1 MWILLL
7 IVLGFPVI
15 AQADYTRA
23 IVRSEEVNS
32 AGGIT
37 KIFRFLG
44 NNGEQEVIRRFNV
57 PSTGDPNEVQYW
69 VKAQLDDLNGA
80 LVKAK
85 APGLRDGAE
94 VTPATR
100 PSVPESEKELWRKN
114 LYLCDQLNGKTLSGA
129 LATDATALCEGLS
142 TSYRKG
148 FLD

>member
-1 MWILLL
+1 M
-7 IVLGFPVI
+7 IVFPAI

-23 IVRSEEVNS
+23 VVRSEEVGS
-32 AGGIT
+32 SGSIV

-44 NNGEQEVIRRFNV
+44 NNNEQEVVRRFNV
-57 PSTGDPNEVQYW
+57 PSGGDPNEVQYW

-85 APGLRDGAE
+85 DPGLRDGAE
-94 VTPATR
+94 VTPAAR
-100 PSVPESEKELWRKN
+100 PSVPTSEKELWLKN
-114 LYLCDQLNGKTLSGA
+114 LYLCDQLSGKTLSGA
-129 LATDATALCEGLS
+129 LATDAAALCAGLS

>member
-1 MWILLL
+1 MWIFL
-7 IVLGFPVI
+7 VLMIGFPAI

-23 IVRSEEVNS
+23 IVRSEEVSS
-32 AGGIT
+32 AGGIV

-44 NNGEQEVIRRFNV
+44 NNGEQEVVRRFNV
-57 PSTGDPNEVQYW
+57 PSGGDPNEVQYW

-85 APGLRDGAE
+85 DPGLRDGAE
-94 VTPATR
+94 VTPAAR
-100 PSVPESEKELWRKN
+100 PPVATSEKELWRKN
-114 LYLCDQLNGKTLSGA
+114 LYLCDQLSGKTFSGA
-129 LATDATALCEGLS
+129 LATDAAALCAGLS

>member
-1 MWILLL
+1 MWILL
-7 IVLGFPVI
+7 IVVLGFPVI

-57 PSTGDPNEVQYW
+57 PSGGDPNEVNYW
-69 VKAQLDDLNGA
+69 VKAQLDDLNEA
-80 LVKAK
+80 RAK
-85 APGLRDGAE
+85 AADPGLRDG
-94 VTPATR
+94 VDVLPATR
-100 PSVPESEKELWRKN
+100 PVVPPSEKEVWRRN
-114 LYLCDQLNGKTLSGA
+114 LYLCDQLGGKTLTGA
-129 LATDATALCEGLS
+129 LAADVTALCASLNS
-142 TSYRKG
+142 TYKRG